1 MHKNFKKAL
10 TGSLLSA
17 AMLATTVCG
26 AIAPMSASAEIS
38 QKGKEQLGA
47 TTFDDNIG
55 LPWHTCETNPAKQTF
70 DIVDGKYVMKIVSNG
85 PGAQGRW
92 DLQFRH
98 RGINIKSGHEYYV
111 HAEIT
116 CSEDGW
122 FYTKIGN
129 YSGKKEYWNN
139 AGEGKWAPVPL
150 KAGQTYTI
158 DTTFIAGS
166 EQDAIEDG
174 PAEWAFHYA
183 DHKNSTSEW
192 GNKDTGVPE
201 GATITFD
208 NMSLQD
214 MSSNEGPDGTDE
226 YGAIRPKSNVRLNQV
241 GYFTKLRKRASYTTD
256 ASEKLKFDVCD
267 KSGKVVYSGTAAEVI
282 SGDTESGTPAAT
294 KVKGDGGKM
303 IDRYKDSGKY
313 VQILDF
319 TDIPD
324 TVTGDGFY
332 ILVHDTVGVSG
343 TQYSI
348 YEGAFDTTIEGDKVM
363 WENWKTHKSYQ
374 MNKSHPFSIQKDK
387 VYGDLVRDA
396 ASYYYQ
402 NRSGVP
408 IEAKYIKNGDDPK
421 LAHSQKGH
429 NPDTAYV
436 QPTWVKAYNGA
447 KFDGDTKYEIT
458 ATGGWYDAGDHGK
471 YVVNG
476 GVSVWTLQNLYEM
489 STKIGTGSKWDDGKT
504 MLIPEGSN
512 GAPDLLDEARVELEW
527 FFDMIVDSKDPYW
540 GKNAGLVYHK
550 LHDSKWTGLAIY
562 AWDYGDFAD
571 GMARIVKPPTYAATF
586 NTIACAAQAARLW
599 KGIDDEFA
607 DKCLANAKKCLAAVE
622 KLKSDWDI
630 KEGSPLE
637 QDNVDGDN
645 KRGKDPLFAPLD
657 QAIGGGPY
665 GDTYVVD
672 DYYWAL
678 CELFATTGDSEY
690 LTKLKEYKNPN
701 DSTGADKALSLTANL
716 GGGENKGSFSSF
728 NWGCT
733 SGLGTLSLLLNEDKL
748 SDADAK
754 TVRDSIVK
762 VADQYV
768 EFEDS
773 NGMGIPYKGST
784 FTDPINIGLDE
795 NGKPIEVTGY
805 EWGSNSFVA
814 NNAIVMAYAQLITG
828 DQKYIDGA
836 STAMDYIFGRNGN
849 DFSYVTGYGDTEMG
863 TVLQYPHHR
872 FWSAGIDPKFPKAPN
887 GILSG
892 GPGAG
897 MQDPYVGG
905 LGYKRGAVASQKC
918 FVDSAEA
925 WSVNEITINWN
936 APLLWMASYL
946 EDVAPQ
952 DPSKVTLGEV
962 TPGPGPSSEF
972 DPTKGTQVWGDADQ
986 DKQVK
991 MNDAVLIM
999 QSISNGDKYGLDGSE
1014 STHLTDQ
1021 GQYWGDV
1028 YEHKDPNGS
1037 ITPQDALRIQEY
1049 LLKKYTSLDPKDF
1062 VK

>member
-17 AMLATTVCG
+17 AMLATTVCST
-26 AIAPMSASAEIS
+26 IAPMSASAEIS
-38 QKGKEQLGA
+38 KKGTEQLGA
-47 TTFDDNIG
+47 TTFDDNVG

-70 DIVDGKYVMKIVSNG
+70 DIADGKYTMKVISNG

-116 CSEDGW
+116 CSADGW

-150 KAGQTYTI
+150 KKGQTYII

-166 EQDAIEDG
+166 EQDAIDDG

-183 DHKNSTSEW
+183 DHKNSTSQW
-192 GNKDTGVPE
+192 SNSDTGVPE

-214 MSSNEGPDGTDE
+214 MSSTDGPSGKDE

-256 ASEKLKFDVCD
+256 ASEKLKFDVCNS
-267 KSGKVVYSGTAAEVI
+267 SGKVVYSGTAAEVI
-282 SGDTESGTPAAT
+282 SGDIESGTPEAT

-303 IDRYKDSGKY
+303 INRYKDSGKY

-319 TDIPD
+319 TDIPED
-324 TVTGDGFY
+324 VTGDGFY
-332 ILVHDTVGVSG
+332 IIVHDTVGVSG

-348 YEGAFDTTIEGDKVM
+348 YEGAFDTTISGDKVM
-363 WENWKTHKSYQ
+363 WTNWKTKESYQ
-374 MNKSHPFSIQKDK
+374 MNKSHPFSIKKEK

-402 NRSGVP
+402 NRSGIS
-408 IEAKYIKNGDDPK
+408 IESKYIKNGDDPK

-436 QPTWVKAYNGA
+436 QPKWVKAYNGA
-447 KFDGDTKYEIT
+447 KFDGDTSYEIT

-489 STKIGTGSKWDDGKT
+489 SKKIGTESKWDDGKT
-504 MLIPEGSN
+504 MLIPEGTN

-540 GKNAGLVYHK
+540 GDKAGLVYHK

-599 KGIDDEFA
+599 KGIDDDFA
-607 DKCLANAKKCLAAVE
+607 DKCLTNAKKCLAAVE
-622 KLKSDWDI
+622 KLKSKWAIEKGD
-630 KEGSPLE
+630 PLE
-637 QDNVDGDN
+637 QDDVKGTN
-645 KRGKDPLFAPLD
+645 KRGTDPLFAPLD

-665 GDTYVVD
+665 GDTYVED

-678 CELFATTGDSEY
+678 CELYATTGDEEY
-690 LTKLKEYKNPN
+690 FTKLKEYKNPN

-733 SGLGTLSLLLNEDKL
+733 SGLGTLSLYLNSDKL
-748 SDADAK
+748 SASDAK
-754 TVRDSIVK
+754 TVKDSIIK
-762 VADQYV
+762 VAD
-768 EFEDS
+768 EFIEFQDS
-773 NGMGIPYKGST
+773 TGMGIPYKGST
-784 FTDPINIGLDE
+784 FTDDINIGKDE
-795 NGKPIEVTGY
+795 NGNSIEVTGY

-814 NNAIVMAYAQLITG
+814 NNAIVMSYAYDIAKDDATLAKIAN
-828 DQKYIDGA
+828 KYIDGA
-836 STAMDYIFGRNGN
+836 STSMDYLFGRNGN
-849 DFSYVTGYGDTEMG
+849 DFSYITGYGDTEMG

-872 FWSAGIDPKFPKAPN
+872 FWSAGIDPDFPKAPN

-946 EDVAPQ
+946 EDVAPNVGS
-952 DPSKVTLGEV
+952 DPIPKPKEG
-962 TPGPGPSSEF
+962 
-972 DPTKGTQVWGDADQ
+972 VWGDANMSGE
-986 DKQVK
+986 VK

-999 QSISNGDKYGLDGSE
+999 QAASNADEFGIGGSDKNALTSDGA
-1014 STHLTDQ
+1014 
-1021 GQYWGDV
+1021 YWGDV
-1028 YEHKDPNGS
+1028 YDHKGGD
-1037 ITPQDALRIQEY
+1037 ITNMDALQIQKY
-1049 LLKKYTSLDPKDF
+1049 LIKVVTSLDPTK
-1062 VK
+1062 